1 MNDMLPYMD
10 MRQRSYAVAP
20 RFRLAL
26 ALLLAAASLV
36 AASRLAAQVRP
47 LGDEEVVVS
56 GEESWGSCPVVA
68 GHDDGSAVVLRSH
81 GGLQEGGEL
90 LSVSA
95 AVDGSFSSDHLLDP
109 GAGADDYASVTAT
122 ADGYVAVWRLPG
134 IWLSPGWSLPG
145 EYAGVALDAAGAPTS
160 APVLLHHRQGSIS
173 PRRIGG
179 WVATTPSAGRN
190 GLDVQLLSP
199 LGEAVSAPAAVV
211 RTRWDTVA
219 IPQAVLHR
227 PDGRFTVLWTEMR
240 RIAGRETWLG
250 TWMRR
255 VSAGGRPIGPVVRLL
270 PAAPPGVQQRVSAAI
285 AADGTL
291 ALAWTELA
299 TVHPRLQTFTATGI
313 PLGRAVSIVNPWG
326 FVEALSF
333 GAGGDVLVLWQDL
346 RGPWPPPQPI
356 RASLFSRRGEPRGAA
371 VDLASGASAAN
382 PWMLCADVA
391 STGSGPDGESW
402 LVFWLASD
410 LPANDFR
417 IFARRF
423 VFDSTAGADAALSG
437 SPR

>member
-1 MNDMLPYMD
+1 MD
-10 MRQRSYAVAP
+10 MRQRRNPVAP
-20 RFRLAL
+20 RFRLAF

-36 AASRLAAQVRP
+36 AASPLAAQVRP

-56 GEESWGSCPVVA
+56 GEEGWGSCPVVA
-68 GHDDGSAVVLRSH
+68 GHDDGSAVLLRSH
-81 GGLQEGGEL
+81 GALLEGGEL

-109 GAGADDYASVTAT
+109 GAGADEYASVTAT

-134 IWLSPGWSLPG
+134 IWRSPGSMLPG
-145 EYAGVALDAAGAPTS
+145 EYAGVALDAAGAATS
-160 APVLLHHRQGSIS
+160 APVRLHHRNGSIS

-179 WVATTPSAGRN
+179 YVATTQSAGRN
-190 GLDVQLLSP
+190 GIDVQLLSP
-199 LGEAVSAPAAVV
+199 RGEAVSAPAAVV
-211 RTRWDTVA
+211 RTRRDTVA

-240 RIAGRETWLG
+240 RIAGSETWLG

-255 VSAGGRPIGPVVRLL
+255 VSASGRPIGKVVRLL
-270 PAAPPGVQQRVSAAI
+270 PALAPGVQRRVSAAI

-291 ALAWTELA
+291 ALAWAEQA
-299 TVHPRLQTFTATGI
+299 VVHPTLQTFTATGI
-313 PLGRAVSIVNPWG
+313 RLGQAVSIVNRSAL
-326 FVEALSF
+326 VQALSF
-333 GAGGDVLVLWQDL
+333 GAEGDVLVLWQDL
-346 RGPWPPPQPI
+346 EMPSPRSIQ
-356 RASLFSRRGEPRGAA
+356 ASLFSRRGEPRGAA
-371 VDLASGASAAN
+371 VELASAASAAN
-382 PWMLCADVA
+382 PSMLCADVA

-410 LPANDFR
+410 LPPNDFR

-423 VFDSTAGADAALSG
+423 VFDSAAGAGASQ
-437 SPR
+437 R

>member
-1 MNDMLPYMD
+1 MLPYTIGCC
-10 MRQRSYAVAP
+10 RLSVR
-20 RFRLAL
+20 RF
-26 ALLLAAASLV
+26 ALLLAAASL
-36 AASRLAAQVRP
+36 AASSQLAAQVRP
-47 LGDEEVVVS
+47 LGDEAVVVS
-56 GEESWGSCPVVA
+56 GEEGWGSCPVVA

-81 GGLQEGGEL
+81 GALLEGGEL

-109 GAGADDYASVTAT
+109 GAGADAYTRVTAT

-134 IWLSPGWSLPG
+134 IWLSPGWSLLG
-145 EYAGVALDAAGAPTS
+145 EYAGVALDAAGAATS
-160 APVLLHHRQGSIS
+160 APVLLHHRYGSVS

-179 WVATTPSAGRN
+179 YVATTQSAGRN

-227 PDGRFTVLWTEMR
+227 PDGRFTVLWTELR
-240 RIAGRETWLG
+240 QVAGRDTWLG

-270 PAAPPGVQQRVSAAI
+270 PAPPPGMQRRVSAAI

-291 ALAWTELA
+291 VLAWAELA
-299 TVHPRLQTFTATGI
+299 TVHPRLRTFTATGI
-313 PLGRAVSIVNPWG
+313 PLGRTVSIFNRSA
-326 FVEALSF
+326 FVQALSF
-333 GAGGDVLVLWQDL
+333 GAGGDVLVLWQVS
-346 RGPWPPPQPI
+346 GVPWPERPI
-356 RASLFSRRGEPRGAA
+356 QASLFSRRGEPRGAA
-371 VDLASGASAAN
+371 VELASGASAAN
-382 PWMLCADVA
+382 PQMLCADVA

-423 VFDSTAGADAALSG
+423 VFDSAAGAAVRMRDFVDELPGVGGG
-437 SPR
+437 S

>member
-1 MNDMLPYMD
+1 MD
-10 MRQRSYAVAP
+10 MKQRSHIVA
-20 RFRLAL
+20 AC

-36 AASRLAAQVRP
+36 AASPLVAQLRP
-47 LGDEEVVVS
+47 LGDEEVVL
-56 GEESWGSCPVVA
+56 GGADEGYGSCPVVA
-68 GHDDGSAVVLRSH
+68 GRDDGSAVVLRSH
-81 GGLQEGGEL
+81 GFWLEDGEL

-109 GAGADDYASVTAT
+109 GAGAGEYVRVTAT
-122 ADGYVAVWRLPG
+122 ADGYAAVWRQPG
-134 IWLSPGWSLPG
+134 IWLGPTESLPG
-145 EYAGVALDAAGAPTS
+145 EYAGVALDAAGAATS
-160 APVLLHHRQGSIS
+160 APVLLHRRGGSVS

-179 WVATTPSAGRN
+179 WVATTRPAGRH
-190 GLDVQLLSP
+190 GIDVQLLSP

-211 RTRWDTVA
+211 RTRSGSVA

-227 PDGRFTVLWTEMR
+227 PDGRFTVLWTELR
-240 RIAGRETWLG
+240 KVAGLETWLG

-270 PAAPPGVQQRVSAAI
+270 PALPPGVQRRVSAAV

-291 ALAWTELA
+291 ALAWAEQA
-299 TVHPRLQTFTATGI
+299 VAHPRLQTFTATGI
-313 PLGRAVSIVNPWG
+313 PLGPAVSIFNGLALVQ
-326 FVEALSF
+326 ALSF
-333 GAGGDVLVLWQDL
+333 GAGGDVLVLWQDHGVPSP
-346 RGPWPPPQPI
+346 RPI

-371 VDLASGASAAN
+371 VELASAASAAN
-382 PWMLCADVA
+382 PSMLCADVA
-391 STGSGPDGESW
+391 ATGSGPDGESW

-410 LPANDFR
+410 LPPNDFR

-423 VFDSTAGADAALSG
+423 VALSG